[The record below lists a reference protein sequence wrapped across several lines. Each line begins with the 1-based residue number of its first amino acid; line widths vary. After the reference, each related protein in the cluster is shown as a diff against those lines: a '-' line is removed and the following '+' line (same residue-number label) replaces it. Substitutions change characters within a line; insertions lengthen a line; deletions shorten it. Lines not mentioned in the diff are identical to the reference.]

1 MVKTNTRPN
10 FVVENPNFLGF
21 STHEGQ
27 ARAEKYK
34 GSRHTEVKFN
44 SLYIH
49 GSLER
54 HCGYDVASFARGTV
68 KDKDVQRAVVVDP
81 QEECQ
86 DSILVSVHYNDARY
100 GLVVW
105 PAEARETYNYLKRVR
120 EKARAYGFS
129 RIFL

>member
-1 MVKTNTRPN
+1 MVMINTRPN

-21 STHEGQ
+21 STPEGQ

-34 GSRHTEVKFN
+34 GPRHTAAKFN

-54 HCGYDVASFARGTV
+54 HCGYDVALFTCGTV
-68 KDKDVQRAVVVDP
+68 KDKDVQRVVVIDP
-81 QEECQ
+81 QEECH
-86 DSILVSVHYNDARY
+86 DCILVSVHYNDSRY

-105 PAEARETYNYLKRVR
+105 PAEAKETYSYLKQAR
-120 EKARAYGFS
+120 ENASASGFS

>member
-1 MVKTNTRPN
+1 MVKINTRPV

-21 STHEGQ
+21 STPEGQ

-34 GSRHTEVKFN
+34 GPRHTAAKFQ

-54 HCGYDVASFARGTV
+54 HCHYDVASFACGTV
-68 KDKDVQRAVVVDP
+68 KDKDVQRAVVIDP

-86 DSILVSVHYNDARY
+86 DSILVSIHYNDVRY
-100 GLVVW
+100 GLVVR
-105 PAEARETYNYLKRVR
+105 PAEARETYSYLKQAR
-120 EKARAYGFS
+120 EKASASGFS